1 MSQKQKISILVFHH
15 SLIYGGAERTTSNL
29 VSGLN
34 PDRFEV
40 YFLSQPEI
48 WNSLRDNMAHFTYI
62 PAHTNTWFGSF
73 KDIKRDISF
82 VGRVLKDRKPELALG
97 VMPYAAFLLV
107 AAKKLFRL
115 KTKIIV
121 SSRAPL
127 SRVLTF
133 VRKAWN
139 LKSTGV
145 LSLKFKF
152 MLYCRFAD
160 AFISASK
167 GSLEEHI
174 RDFHVR
180 RQMAFVI
187 PNGID
192 LDKVSRLVKEPAEL
206 PFANE
211 LPVIAWVGRISPE
224 KRLDFIFDAF
234 SQIVKEIP
242 SRLMILGEGEYR
254 SELELLARQL
264 GIENFIYFAGFKENI
279 YPYLARSDIFVH
291 ACHHEEFGYTL
302 IEAMASGLPVIS
314 QDCPY
319 GPGEILDGGKYGI
332 LISDTGSMAQAIK
345 KLLSDSQIR
354 KDLSQKSL
362 LRVKN
367 YSLDKIIALYEETFT
382 KVCQDENF

>member
-1 MSQKQKISILVFHH
+1 MSRKRKISLLVFHP
-15 SLIYGGAERTTSNL
+15 SLIYGGAERTTTNL

-34 PDRFEV
+34 TERFEV

-48 WNSLRDNMAHFTYI
+48 WKSLGDNLTNFTYI
-62 PAHTNTWFGSF
+62 PAHTNTWFGSL
-73 KDIKRDISF
+73 KDIMRDVFF

-107 AAKKLFRL
+107 TAKKLFRL

-133 VRKAWN
+133 VRSAWN
-139 LKSTGV
+139 LKSTDV
-145 LSLKFKF
+145 LSLKWKF
-152 MLYCRFAD
+152 ILYCRLAD
-160 AFISASK
+160 AFISASR

-180 RQMAFVI
+180 RQKAFVI
-187 PNGID
+187 PNGIN
-192 LDKVSRLVKEPAEL
+192 LGEVSRLAKEPVEL
-206 PFANE
+206 PFGKE

-224 KRLDFIFDAF
+224 KRLDFIFEAF
-234 SQIVKEIP
+234 SQTVKEIP

-254 SELELLARQL
+254 SELEQLARQL

-291 ACHHEEFGYTL
+291 ACHHEEFGYTM
-302 IEAMASGLPVIS
+302 IEAMACGLPVIS

-332 LISDTGSMAQAIK
+332 LVSDTGDMAHAIK
-345 KLLSDSQIR
+345 KLLSDSLIR

-362 LRVKN
+362 LRAEN

-382 KVCQDENF
+382 KVYQDENF